1 LLRCNFIM
9 RGVYVPPGTHAV
21 EFHFNLPMRG
31 FYISVIALALT
42 AGLGVFV
49 FLATRRKEE
58 PA

>member
-1 LLRCNFIM
+1 
-9 RGVYVPPGTHAV
+9 
-21 EFHFNLPMRG
+21 MRG